1 MAKSAQAYDYVIVG
15 AGSAGCVLANRL
27 TEDPSVRVLVLEAG
41 GADNNLFIHMPAGVY
56 KIWKDS
62 RFNWN
67 YQSQTET
74 HMAGRSI
81 PVPRGKVLGGSSSI
95 NSMVYL
101 RGHPLDYDN
110 WAQRYTLPQWDYA
123 HCLPYFKKAERNERG
138 ENEWHGGTGPL
149 GVSRGSTAN
158 VLYDAFVQA
167 GDQAGVGA
175 SEDLNGYRPEGLARY
190 DSTKWNG
197 KRCSTAVAYL
207 HPAMS
212 RPNLTVLTG
221 ALAHKVIIENQRAKG
236 IEFVHRG
243 QRVTALASKEVL
255 LCGGAINSPQ
265 LLMLSGIGP
274 AQELAKLGITALA
287 DLPGVGAN
295 LQDHVDFMMQWS
307 CTQPVT
313 LQHLQNPLVKAAV
326 GAQWLLTRQGPV
338 ASNIWKAG
346 GLVRTDN
353 ALASPNIQF
362 HFGPVGID
370 YVGDRIKLKQGFQI
384 HISQLRQESRGR
396 LALVSTDPQTP
407 PHIIFNFLQTEN
419 DRKELVEAIK
429 LTRHIVDQPAFAPF
443 RGKEVYPG
451 TAVATDAQLLQFI
464 QGIAETEFHPS
475 CTCRMGNDAL
485 AVVNPELKVHGI
497 QALRVV
503 DASVMPD
510 IISANLNATVIM
522 IAEKAADLIKGRT
535 PLPPSRPSFS
545 FDPQLT
551 TTSTATA

>member
-1 MAKSAQAYDYVIVG
+1 MVNRAQSYDYVIVG

-27 TEDPSVRVLVLEAG
+27 SEDPNVQVLILEAG
-41 GADNNLFIHMPAGVY
+41 PTDNNLFIRMPAGVY

-67 YQSQTET
+67 YQSQNEAQ
-74 HMAGRSI
+74 MAGRSI

-110 WAQRYTLPQWDYA
+110 WSRQYNLPEWDYA

-138 ENEWHGGTGPL
+138 ENAWHGGTGPL
-149 GVSRGSTAN
+149 GVSKGNTAN
-158 VLYDAFVQA
+158 VLYDAFVDA
-167 GDQAGVGA
+167 GAQAGVGS

-197 KRCSTAVAYL
+197 QRCSTAVAYL
-207 HPAMS
+207 RPAMS
-212 RPNLTVLTG
+212 RPNLTVITG
-221 ALAHKVIIENQRAKG
+221 ALAHKIIIENQRATG
-236 IEFVHRG
+236 ITYAHNGKLINAMAR
-243 QRVTALASKEVL
+243 KEVL

-274 AQELAKLGITALA
+274 AQALSKLSIKTLV

-295 LQDHVDFMMQWS
+295 LQDHVDFTMQWS

-326 GAQWLLTRQGPV
+326 GAQWLLTKQGPV
-338 ASNIWKAG
+338 TSNIWEAG
-346 GLVRTDN
+346 GLVRTDSSV
-353 ALASPNIQF
+353 ASPNIQF

-370 YVGDRIKLKQGFQI
+370 YVGDKIKLKQGFMI

-396 LALVSTDPQTP
+396 LELTSTDPKTP
-407 PHIIFNFLQTEN
+407 PRIIFNFLQTQN
-419 DRKELVEAIK
+419 DQQELVEAVK
-429 LTRHIVDQPAFAPF
+429 LTRHIVNQPAFAPF

-451 TAVATDAQLLQFI
+451 IEVSTDKQILQFI
-464 QGIAETEFHPS
+464 QGIAETEFHPC
-475 CTCRMGNDAL
+475 CTCRMGSDEL
-485 AVVNPELKVHGI
+485 SVVSPALKVHGI
-497 QALRVV
+497 EALRVV

-510 IISANLNATVIM
+510 VISANLNATVIM
-522 IAEKAADLIKGRT
+522 IAEKAADMIQGKPILQ
-535 PLPPSRPSFS
+535 PQRPRFF
-545 FDPQLT
+545 FDDEAQGVR
-551 TTSTATA
+551 SARA